1 MSFPVSYPTSY
12 REQLLSTLG
21 SIDTARVAQ
30 AIGWMSAAR
39 DAGRSIFVAGNG
51 GSAATAAHFVC
62 DMVKGASLAGPGRF
76 RIVALGQNLSTLT
89 AYAND
94 VSYADALVEELK
106 NFAQPGDIYMAISG
120 SGNSPNV
127 VRAMEYANSIGCR
140 TLALTGRDGGKLGA
154 LAELNIHVPEPHMG
168 RIEDAH
174 HIICHMICYSF
185 MEEKDQEHYT
195 RSKVLSG
202 LT

>member
-1 MSFPVSYPTSY
+1 MSFPTEY
-12 REQLLSTLG
+12 REKLLSTL
-21 SIDTARVAQ
+21 STIDTARVAQ
-30 AIGWMSAAR
+30 AIEWMKEAR
-39 DAGRSIFVAGNG
+39 DAKRALFVAGNG

-62 DMVKGASLAGPGRF
+62 DMVKGASLGKSARF
-76 RIVALGQNLSTLT
+76 RIVALGQNLPTLT
-89 AYAND
+89 AYSND

-106 NFAQPGDIYMAISG
+106 NFAAPGDLYMAISG

-140 TLALTGRDGGKLGA
+140 TMALTGRDGGKLGA
-154 LAELNIHVPEPHMG
+154 LANLNIHVPEPHMG

-185 MEEKDQEHYT
+185 MDQPQ
-195 RSKVLSG
+195 
-202 LT
+202 